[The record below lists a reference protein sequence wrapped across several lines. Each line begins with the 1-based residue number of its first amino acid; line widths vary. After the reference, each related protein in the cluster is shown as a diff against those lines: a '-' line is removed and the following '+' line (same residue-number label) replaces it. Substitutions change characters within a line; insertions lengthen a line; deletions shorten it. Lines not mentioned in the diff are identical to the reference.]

1 METRNTF
8 EAALL
13 QFLLELVRGHW
24 NVALPADARPED
36 ETKPLTLLN
45 QLTKLLGDECA
56 TSYWIKLL

>member
-13 QFLLELVRGHW
+13 QFLLELLRGHW
-24 NVALPADARPED
+24 NAALPADARPKY